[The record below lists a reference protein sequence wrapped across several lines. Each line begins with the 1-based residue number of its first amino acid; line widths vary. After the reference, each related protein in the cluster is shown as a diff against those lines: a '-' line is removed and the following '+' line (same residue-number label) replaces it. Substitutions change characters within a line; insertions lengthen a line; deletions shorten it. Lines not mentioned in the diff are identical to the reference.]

1 MPRRP
6 RLEYENAICHVVT
19 RGEAHRKLF
28 HGASHYERFLTL
40 KPETRTLP
48 LAKPPPRRR
57 ENVSL
62 GLHFSLT
69 FAVSVSSATWLRSR
83 KHEGGFGCGS
93 VWEVSLVALTKIA
106 FLVSFQPL
114 PSR

>member
-40 KPETRTLP
+40 KPETRT
-48 LAKPPPRRR
+48 
-57 ENVSL
+57 
-62 GLHFSLT
+62 
-69 FAVSVSSATWLRSR
+69 
-83 KHEGGFGCGS
+83 
-93 VWEVSLVALTKIA
+93 
-106 FLVSFQPL
+106 
-114 PSR
+114 